1 MKNINTILALAACVL
16 LSPACKFISAEGLT
30 DECENASGEKVV
42 ASGNYITKSLEIG
55 EFTAIET
62 KLPCDISYS
71 VGEPGLS
78 VYTSDNIID
87 KLSFDID
94 AEGRLM
100 IDACDGYSF
109 RNLRTFKIR
118 LSSAT
123 LKEVAVKG
131 AADIEIER
139 GLVSDSFSI
148 RIDGSADIDI
158 EGLKTDNLE
167 ASIKG
172 AGDID
177 IENLVCGA
185 ASVSIKGS
193 GDCTLS
199 GKAERVV
206 VDIKGVGD
214 VDLSELQCD
223 DVTSSIKGAG
233 SVERYRD

>member
-1 MKNINTILALAACVL
+1 MKNINIILALAACAL
-16 LSPACKFISAEGLT
+16 LSPACKFISAEGLS
-30 DECENASGEKVV
+30 DSYGKSGEKVT
-42 ASGNYITKSLEIG
+42 ASGNLVTKSFEIS

-71 VGEPGLS
+71 AGEPGLS

-87 KLSFDID
+87 KISFDID
-94 AEGRLM
+94 AEGTLV
-100 IDACDGYSF
+100 IDACDGYRF
-109 RNLRTFKIR
+109 RNLKTLKIR

-131 AADIEIER
+131 AADIEIEG

-148 RIDGSADIDI
+148 SIDGSADIDI
-158 EGLKTDNLE
+158 
-167 ASIKG
+167 ASIKTDSLEAEING

-177 IENLVCGA
+177 IENLVCGT

-199 GKAERVV
+199 GKAERVDV
-206 VDIKGVGD
+206 EIKGAGD
-214 VDLSELQCD
+214 VDLSELQCY